1 MFEAWQIVLLT
12 TDPSPISD
20 QFYAANSIL
29 FYSSVSGGGGSLI
42 GGLDSYSE
50 TLSRHKAVLDDLHD
64 LSRPLRPLSSS
75 SSPSILTHSGTHHN
89 DVIESFIPRPGTLRE
104 ISAYVLQHQ
113 QLADP
118 VQVHFN
124 CFHSLILKL

>member
-1 MFEAWQIVLLT
+1 MFKVT
-12 TDPSPISD
+12 KISAKLVSD
-20 QFYAANSIL
+20 FTNDSRFPLDY
-29 FYSSVSGGGGSLI
+29 FYSSVGGGGGSLI

-50 TLSRHKAVLDDLHD
+50 ALSRHKAVLDDLHD
-64 LSRPLRPLSSS
+64 LSRPLRPLS
-75 SSPSILTHSGTHHN
+75 PSLLSATHHHHSGDN

-124 CFHSLILKL
+124 CFTV

>member
-1 MFEAWQIVLLT
+1 MG
-12 TDPSPISD
+12 
-20 QFYAANSIL
+20 
-29 FYSSVSGGGGSLI
+29 GGGGSLI

-50 TLSRHKAVLDDLHD
+50 ALSRHKAVLDDLHD
-64 LSRPLRPLSSS
+64 LSRPLRPLA
-75 SSPSILTHSGTHHN
+75 PSLLSATHHNSEDN

-118 VQVHFN
+118 VQVNFN
-124 CFHSLILKL
+124 SFTV